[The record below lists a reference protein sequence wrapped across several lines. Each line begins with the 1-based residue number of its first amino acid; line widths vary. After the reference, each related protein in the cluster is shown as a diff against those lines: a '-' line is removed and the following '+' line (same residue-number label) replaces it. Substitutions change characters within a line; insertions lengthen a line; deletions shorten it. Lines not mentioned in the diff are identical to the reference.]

1 MKSLVSTFVLILCVV
16 VSAFAEEEIDVVIT
30 MTENEWN
37 VCTPRIV
44 EFEVKGTFEWDSLL
58 WDFGDGVIKKNG
70 LHRTLVYAKSG
81 VYNLTL
87 SIWKDNVA
95 TIIEKEFEVTV
106 YGLPDLKFSVNPLD
120 ENLNFQEVVFS
131 SYYDDSYYR
140 LRLPE
145 ESLENSYSFE
155 LVNNTDDSDYEN
167 LTYTWYCNRQP
178 LTENTLN
185 ITQRGSYN
193 IELHVENDK
202 GCYGFWNKTLAV
214 MNSGEF
220 EYEEKCN
227 PEYSM
232 DTEESCTYSFEENDL
247 ILSGI
252 EVYTCGGEKVT
263 AEILDE
269 GDTIRVLQHSYFIS
283 SLTDC
288 ICPFEYKIRIPNF
301 NRESCVVLF
310 RGFTLQVDKNRT
322 SVPTAESRNIQ
333 LWYSPVNNI
342 LTMKS
347 DEVPTTSFIVEIYDA
362 QSQCVAKQKIVGS
375 VAEIQVPT
383 AQGVYF
389 ARVVENGLVVKTL
402 RFVRI

>member
-1 MKSLVSTFVLILCVV
+1 MKSLVSTLVLILCVV
-16 VSAFAEEEIDVVIT
+16 VSAFADGEIDVVIT
-30 MTENEWN
+30 TTENEWN

-58 WDFGDGVIKKNG
+58 WDYGDGVIEKNG
-70 LHRTLVYAKSG
+70 LHRSLVYAKSG

-120 ENLNFQEVVFS
+120 ENMNFQEVVFS
-131 SYYDDSYYR
+131 PYYDDSYYR

-145 ESLENSYSFE
+145 ALENSYSFE
-155 LVNNTDDSDYEN
+155 LVNNTDDSEYEN

-202 GCYGFWNKTLAV
+202 GCSWSSNKTLAV
-214 MNSGEF
+214 MNAGEF
-220 EYEEKCN
+220 EYEEACN
-227 PEYSM
+227 NEYTM
-232 DTEESCTYSFEENDL
+232 DDEEFCTYSFDENDL

-252 EVYTCGGEKVT
+252 EVYTCGGEMVT

-269 GDTIRVLQHSYFIS
+269 GDTIHVLQHSYVTGPV
-283 SLTDC
+283 TDC

-310 RGFTLQVDKNRT
+310 RGFTLHVDKNST

-362 QSQCVAKQKIVGS
+362 QSQCVAKQKIVGT
-375 VAEIQVPT
+375 VAEIKVPT
-383 AQGVYF
+383 TQGVYF
-389 ARVVENGLVVKTL
+389 ARVVENGVVVKTL

>member
-120 ENLNFQEVVFS
+120 ENMNFQEVVFS
-131 SYYDDSYYR
+131 PYYDDSYYR

-145 ESLENSYSFE
+145 ALENSYSFE

-202 GCYGFWNKTLAV
+202 GCSWSSNKTLAV
-214 MNSGEF
+214 MNAGEF
-220 EYEEKCN
+220 EYEESCN
-227 PEYSM
+227 NEYTM
-232 DTEESCTYSFEENDL
+232 DDEELCTYSFEENDL
-247 ILSGI
+247 ILSGV
-252 EVYTCGGEKVT
+252 ESRTCGGEIAT
-263 AEILDE
+263 AEIKDE
-269 GDTIRVLQHSYFIS
+269 GDTIRIAQYIYTVGAV
-283 SLTDC
+283 TTC
-288 ICPFEYKIRIPNF
+288 VCPFEYSIRIPDF
-301 NRESCVVLF
+301 SRDSCVVLF
-310 RGFTLQVDKNRT
+310 HGFTIGVNKKMT
-322 SVPTAESRNIQ
+322 SVPSLESRNIQ
-333 LWYSPVNNI
+333 LWYSSVNDI
-342 LTMKS
+342 LTVRS
-347 DEVPTTSFIVEIYDA
+347 DAVSATSFVVEIYDA
-362 QSQCVAKQKIVGS
+362 QSQCVVKRNIFGT
-375 VAEIQVPT
+375 VAEIQAPT
-383 AQGVYF
+383 TQGVYF
-389 ARVVENGLVVKTL
+389 ARVVENGVVVKTL
-402 RFVRI
+402 RFVKF

>member
-1 MKSLVSTFVLILCVV
+1 MKSVVSTFVLILFSV

-30 MTENEWN
+30 SKNETSI
-37 VCTPRIV
+37 CSHRIV
-44 EFEVKGTFEWDSLL
+44 DFDVKGISEWDSLL
-58 WDFGDGVIKKNG
+58 WDYGDGAVAKMG
-70 LHRTLVYAKSG
+70 ARSSHVYEKSG
-81 VYNLTL
+81 VYNLNV
-87 SIWKDNVA
+87 SIWKDNVS
-95 TIIEKEFEVTV
+95 TIIEKDFEVTV
-106 YGLPDLKFSVNPLD
+106 YGLPELKFSVNPLD
-120 ENLNFQEVVFS
+120 ENVNFQEVVLS
-131 SYYDDSYYR
+131 QDYDESYYR

-167 LTYTWYCNRQP
+167 LTYTWYCDGKPQ
-178 LTENTLN
+178 TENILN

-202 GCYGFWNKTLAV
+202 GCYGFWNKILAV

-232 DTEESCTYSFEENDL
+232 DTEESCKYSFEENDL

-283 SLTDC
+283 SLTKC

-347 DEVPTTSFIVEIYDA
+347 DEVPTTSFMVEIYDA
-362 QSQCVAKQKIVGS
+362 QSQCVAKQKIVGT

-383 AQGVYF
+383 TQGVYF
-389 ARVVENGLVVKTL
+389 ARVVENGVVVKTL

>member
-120 ENLNFQEVVFS
+120 ENMNFQEVVFS

-145 ESLENSYSFE
+145 ALENSYSFE

-202 GCYGFWNKTLAV
+202 GCSWSSNKTLAV
-214 MNSGEF
+214 MNAGEF
-220 EYEEKCN
+220 EYEESCN
-227 PEYSM
+227 NEYTM
-232 DTEESCTYSFEENDL
+232 DDEEFCTYSFEENDL

-252 EVYTCGGEKVT
+252 EVYTCGGEMVT

-310 RGFTLQVDKNRT
+310 RGFTLQVDKNIT

-402 RFVRI
+402 RFVK